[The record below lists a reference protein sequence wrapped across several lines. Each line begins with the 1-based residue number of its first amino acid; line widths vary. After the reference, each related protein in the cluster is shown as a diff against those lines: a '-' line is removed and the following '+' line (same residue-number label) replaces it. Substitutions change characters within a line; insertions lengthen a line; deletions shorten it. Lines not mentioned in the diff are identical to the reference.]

1 MIRREVSVA
10 VTVAVTA
17 MAMMFPLAVGGCGD
31 QDDQGEPEA
40 TAPTGSVGGAPQP
53 LDKPVRVTEGD
64 WIPPGTT
71 KDAFLEGTAASE
83 SLQAANAPLYD
94 GEIGGFRIG
103 ASVEKRETA
112 CPPGT
117 ASAGTADKFPFTLK
131 YLPPN
136 TFETYEPYLMLCPDG
151 AVYGA
156 MRLFQIGAGGEA
168 FDEAVFKVEF
178 VGAEK
183 AVNAQLLEQT
193 LSTGSVAGRTSVE
206 VHPLTASGFG
216 GSRVL
221 LPFEKGFVQVTAYN
235 LPFDEVLRIAEGVS
249 CESC

>member
-17 MAMMFPLAVGGCGD
+17 MVVMFLLAVGGCGD
-31 QDDQGEPEA
+31 QDDQGEPDA
-40 TAPTGSVGGAPQP
+40 TTPTGGAGGAPQP

-71 KDAFLEGTAASE
+71 KEAMLEGTAAAE
-83 SLQAANAPLYD
+83 TLQAANAPLFD

-103 ASVEKRETA
+103 ASVGKRETA

-117 ASAGTADKFPFTLK
+117 ASVGTADKFPFTLK

-156 MRLFQIGAGGEA
+156 MRLFQISAGGEA
-168 FDEAVFKVEF
+168 FREAEFKVEF
-178 VGAEK
+178 AGAEK
-183 AVNAQLLEQT
+183 SIQAQFLEQT
-193 LSTGSVAGRTSVE
+193 LSTGSVGGKIGVE
-206 VHPLTASGFG
+206 VRPLTASGFG
-216 GSRVL
+216 RSRVL
-221 LPFEKGFVQVTAYN
+221 LPYEKGYVQVTAYN